1 MRRNLL
7 TLALLTPLSVLATT
21 VVAAAPASAHGYI
34 SSPPS
39 RQALCASKTVANCG
53 DIQWE
58 PQSVEAP
65 KGRTQCS
72 GGVDRFRQLD
82 DESKGW
88 PATPAGS
95 SVTFN
100 WVLTARHATST
111 WQYFIGSAKVAEFN
125 DGGAQPG
132 ATVRHTVTFGGYGG
146 RQRVLAVWNVA
157 DTPNAF
163 YACVDLQ
170 FGGGTGNPGPSP
182 TPTPRP
188 TATPTPP
195 PVTPPPAGG
204 TWAAG
209 TSYATGATVTYGG
222 LSYRCKQSHT
232 AITGWEPPN
241 VPALWDRV

>member
-1 MRRNLL
+1 MRRSLL
-7 TLALLTPLSVLATT
+7 TTALTASFTLVATVL
-21 VVAAAPASAHGYI
+21 VAAPASAHGYI

-39 RQALCASKTVANCG
+39 RQALCARGDVPNCG
-53 DIQWE
+53 EIQWE

-72 GGVDRFRQLD
+72 GGVSRFQQLD

-88 PATPAGS
+88 PATSVGS
-95 SVTFN
+95 SVSFN

-111 WQYFIGSAKVAEFN
+111 WQYFIGSTRIAEFN

-132 ATVRHTVTFGGYGG
+132 ATVRHTVNFGNRSG
-146 RQRVLAVWNVA
+146 RQKVLAVWNIA

-170 FGGGTGNPGPSP
+170 FGGGGGTPSPSPSP

-188 TATPTPP
+188 TTPP
-195 PVTPPPAGG
+195 PTTPPPASG

-209 TSYATGATVTYGG
+209 TGYTVGATVTYGG
-222 LSYRCKQSHT
+222 ASYRCTQAHT

-241 VPALWDRV
+241 VPALWARI

>member
-1 MRRNLL
+1 MRRPLV

-21 VVAAAPASAHGYI
+21 FVAVSPAGAHGYI

-39 RQALCASKTVANCG
+39 RQALCASGTVANCG

-65 KGRTQCS
+65 KGRTRCS
-72 GGVDRFRQLD
+72 GGVGRFAQLD

-88 PATPAGS
+88 PATSVGS

-132 ATVRHTVTFGGYGG
+132 ATVRHTVNFGGYGG

-170 FGGGTGNPGPSP
+170 FGGGTTTPP
-182 TPTPRP
+182 TQPPATPRP
-188 TATPTPP
+188 PATPTQP
-195 PVTPPPAGG
+195 PVTPPAGG

-209 TSYATGATVTYGG
+209 TGYTVGAIVTYGG
-222 LSYRCKQSHT
+222 ASYRCTQSHT
-232 AITGWEPPN
+232 AIAGWEPPH

>member
-1 MRRNLL
+1 MRRSLL
-7 TLALLTPLSVLATT
+7 TTALTASFTLIGTLVI
-21 VVAAAPASAHGYI
+21 AAPASAHGYI

-39 RQALCASKTVANCG
+39 RQALCAGGTVKNCG

-58 PQSVEAP
+58 PQSVEAA
-65 KGRTQCS
+65 KGSKRCS
-72 GGVDRFRQLD
+72 GGVGRFAQLD

-88 PATPAGS
+88 PATSVGS
-95 SVTFN
+95 SVTFK

-132 ATVRHTVTFGGYGG
+132 ATVRHTVNFGGYSG
-146 RQRVLAVWNVA
+146 RQKMLAVWNVA

-170 FGGGTGNPGPSP
+170 FGGGSGTPTPSPTP

-188 TATPTPP
+188 TTPAPT
-195 PVTPPPAGG
+195 TPPPASG

-209 TSYATGATVTYGG
+209 SSYTVGATVTYGG
-222 LSYRCKQSHT
+222 ASYRCKQAHT

-241 VPALWDRV
+241 VPALWDRI